1 MPASLP
7 LASSALSSAIA
18 FSGSRNNAAASGRA
32 ASPRTRECVLAIIS
46 AAPAPLSD
54 TSPSEMTSRSSP
66 MRKWSTR
73 SPPDLLG
80 RLENHVDGRGP
91 PEDRTAPRR
100 RHQRQLQ
107 HARLAQLQLLAPQL
121 IARAVAQRLLLE
133 SRRDAGAQQRWI
145 ERLEDEVLR
154 AQLDAADDRF
164 DFAQRGNDHDRQIVD
179 AAIRLEPLE
188 HAEAVELRHH
198 DIEQHEIE
206 IPAFDRRQGLEPVG
220 RLLDLVDAEAL
231 QPAHQQVPVLRHV
244 IDDQDR
250 GG

>member
-1 MPASLP
+1 
-7 LASSALSSAIA
+7 
-18 FSGSRNNAAASGRA
+18 
-32 ASPRTRECVLAIIS
+32 
-46 AAPAPLSD
+46 
-54 TSPSEMTSRSSP
+54 
-66 MRKWSTR
+66 MRKWST
-73 SPPDLLG
+73 
-80 RLENHVDGRGP
+80 DGGGP
-91 PEDRTAPRR
+91 AEDRVAQRSG
-100 RHQRQLQ
+100 HQRKLQ

-121 IARAVAQRLLLE
+121 VAGAVAQRLLLE
-133 SRRDAGAQQRWI
+133 SRRDAGAQQRRI

-164 DFAQRGNDHDRQIVD
+164 DFAERGNDHDRQIVD
-179 AAIRLEPLE
+179 AAVRLEPLE

-206 IPAFDRRQGLEPVG
+206 IPAFDRRQGLDPVG